1 MKIFTEWMD
10 ANPII
15 MEWLDP
21 ILVIFACIVVYYL
34 SRTYLIRLI
43 KVLSKRSKS
52 KIDDVILEQGVLSK
66 LSYLGPLIILH
77 QYIEVLPDI
86 VSRYQPII
94 SALIIFIML
103 AVTGSLLNALY
114 EIYSGLAIS
123 KKFPLKSYLQVVKIF
138 IYIIGTLV
146 IISILIGKSPLV
158 LLSGLGALTAV
169 LMLVFRD
176 TILSFVASMQISTSD
191 LVKVGDWVESPT
203 FGADGDVIDIALHHI
218 KIQNWDKTI
227 STIPTHKMIDS
238 SFKNWRGMSS
248 SGGRRVKRSIHIDI
262 NSIKFCTQ
270 EMLDRFS
277 RIHYI
282 SEYIQSK
289 SDELT
294 QYNNQDQSGMD
305 ELVNGRRMTNIG
317 TFRAYIISYLRNHPN
332 VRQDMTLLVRQLQ
345 STDTGLPIQLYFFT
359 NTVDWI
365 DYENIQS
372 DIFDH
377 IMAALN
383 GFDLSVYQSPTGSDF
398 NKLSGN

>member
-1 MKIFTEWMD
+1 MKIFTEWMK

-15 MEWLDP
+15 MEWLYP
-21 ILVIFACIVVYYL
+21 ILVIVACIVVYYL

-52 KIDDVILEQGVLSK
+52 KIDDVILGQGVLSK

-77 QYIEVLPDI
+77 QYIEVLPGI
-86 VSRYQPII
+86 VSRFQPII

-103 AVTGSLLNALY
+103 AVIGSLLNALY

-138 IYIIGTLV
+138 IYILGTLV

-158 LLSGLGALTAV
+158 LLSGFGALTAV

-227 STIPTHKMIDS
+227 STIPTYKLIDS

-277 RIHYI
+277 RIRYI
-282 SEYIQSK
+282 SDYIKSK

-294 QYNNQDQSGMD
+294 QYNNQIQSGMD

-317 TFRAYIISYLRNHPN
+317 TFRAYIISYLKNHPN

-377 IMAALN
+377 IMAALK

>member
-1 MKIFTEWMD
+1 
-10 ANPII
+10 
-15 MEWLDP
+15 
-21 ILVIFACIVVYYL
+21 
-34 SRTYLIRLI
+34 
-43 KVLSKRSKS
+43 
-52 KIDDVILEQGVLSK
+52 
-66 LSYLGPLIILH
+66 
-77 QYIEVLPDI
+77 
-86 VSRYQPII
+86 
-94 SALIIFIML
+94 
-103 AVTGSLLNALY
+103 
-114 EIYSGLAIS
+114 
-123 KKFPLKSYLQVVKIF
+123 
-138 IYIIGTLV
+138 
-146 IISILIGKSPLV
+146 
-158 LLSGLGALTAV
+158 
-169 LMLVFRD
+169 
-176 TILSFVASMQISTSD
+176 
-191 LVKVGDWVESPT
+191 
-203 FGADGDVIDIALHHI
+203 
-218 KIQNWDKTI
+218 
-227 STIPTHKMIDS
+227 MIDS